1 MKLTLLTLIVS
12 IAILQSCQS
21 NLEVNFTEALQD
33 CLSTEDINQLNKA
46 TAQFE
51 RKLMET
57 YSSKNTNQNYLR
69 FLEDFSAMNLN
80 PDFILDSDS
89 KTILDDLKASGT
101 FDKIWISKLNNY
113 KERNTESFII
123 EFEPKKKRGLL
134 LIFLK

>member
-51 RKLMET
+51 RKLTET

-69 FLEDFSAMNLN
+69 FLEGFSAMNLN

-113 KERNTESFII
+113 KERNTESLII
-123 EFEPKKKRGLL
+123 EFEPKKNEDYY
-134 LIFLK
+134 